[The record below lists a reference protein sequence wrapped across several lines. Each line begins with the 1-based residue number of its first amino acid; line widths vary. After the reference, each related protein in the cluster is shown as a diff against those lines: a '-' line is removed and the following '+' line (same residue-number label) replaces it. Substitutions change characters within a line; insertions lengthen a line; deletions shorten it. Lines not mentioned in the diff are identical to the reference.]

1 MQQGHQYANLK
12 SIEGKRLKIEAP
24 IRSKCANE
32 CEMKEIKARKA
43 PVGKWLHQIIFS

>member
-24 IRSKCANE
+24 IRSKCTNE
-32 CEMKEIKARKA
+32 CEMKKIEPRKT
-43 PVGKWLHQIIFS
+43 PVGK